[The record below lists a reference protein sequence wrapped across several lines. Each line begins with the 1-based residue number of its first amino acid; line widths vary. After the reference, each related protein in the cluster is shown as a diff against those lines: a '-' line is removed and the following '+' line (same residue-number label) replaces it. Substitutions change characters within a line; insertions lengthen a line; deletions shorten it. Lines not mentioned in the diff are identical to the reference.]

1 MYNLQVQR
9 WSIFLI
15 TSLLVN
21 FWILSSI
28 RLESTDSI
36 SYELP
41 SIKVNLMSIAAP
53 TKQFES
59 TPTTQEQNR
68 LESQQQSSSNSIV
81 TTPKA
86 KEKLEKMVEY
96 EKLTAFQKKKK
107 ITQHK
112 PKKIKKPL
120 VSHTS
125 EAQSN
130 KIKAPKVA
138 SLEPN
143 LGAKISNTIH
153 EAKYRIQIPPIYP
166 RRAFE
171 LGQEGTVILLAQVS
185 LNGKPRVLEVEESSG
200 HRLLDSAAL
209 AAVEKWE
216 FEPVKVNEQSIV
228 SWVRVP
234 VRFVIQ

>member
-1 MYNLQVQR
+1 MSSLQVQR
-9 WSIFLI
+9 WSLFLV

-21 FWILSSI
+21 YWMLSSI
-28 RLESTDSI
+28 RLNSTNSI
-36 SYELP
+36 PYELP

-53 TKQFES
+53 IKQLES
-59 TPTTQEQNR
+59 TSTIQEQNR
-68 LESQQQSSSNSIV
+68 SESQQSSSKNSIV

-86 KEKLEKMVEY
+86 KKKLKKIVEPEK
-96 EKLTAFQKKKK
+96 TTSQQKKKP
-107 ITQHK
+107 TQHTS
-112 PKKIKKPL
+112 KKIKEPF
-120 VSHTS
+120 VSHVS
-125 EAQSN
+125 EMPSN
-130 KIKAPKVA
+130 KIKSPKVA
-138 SLEPN
+138 SLDPN
-143 LGAKISNTIH
+143 LGTKISNTIH
-153 EAKYRIQIPPIYP
+153 EAKLRIQIPPIYP

-185 LNGKPRVLEVEESSG
+185 LNGKPRMLEVEESSG

-216 FEPVKVNEQSIV
+216 FEPTKVNEQSIV